1 MRRRLHKRGFTLI
14 ELLVVLVIFGVMA
27 VLISTSV
34 VGSSEVA
41 NVRSAARGFVQLSRY
56 ARTMAVLHQK
66 PMEFSFTANGQIR
79 VTPYGAASSAQSLV
93 SAKAFAT
100 TNTLADQEAA
110 AEAELEAEED
120 QGGIG
125 YSMADI
131 ATTQKYDQIKITFVE
146 YLDVI
151 DDGWHAR
158 IRVAFAK
165 EESSDSDEEEEE
177 EVSQTQILYR
187 SNGTCR
193 PYRVQVSGD
202 GDEGETYTLNI
213 TVDRL
218 GVATIDEDEEES
230 A

>member
-1 MRRRLHKRGFTLI
+1 MRLPLHKRGFTLI

-27 VLISTSV
+27 ALISTSV

-66 PMEFSFTANGQIR
+66 PMEFSFTANGQLR
-79 VTPYGAASSAQSLV
+79 VTPHGSTDSAQGLV

-100 TNTLADQEAA
+100 TNTLAEEEAA
-110 AEAELEAEED
+110 AAAAQEEGAVE
-120 QGGIG
+120 GGVG

-131 ATTQKYDQIKITFVE
+131 ATVQKYDQVKITFVE

-158 IRVAFAK
+158 MRVALSADANAVTN
-165 EESSDSDEEEEE
+165 ELE
-177 EVSQTQILYR
+177 EVSSQTQILYR

-193 PYRVQVSGD
+193 PYRVQISGE
-202 GDEGETYTLNI
+202 GDEANTYTLNI
-213 TVDRL
+213 SIDRL
-218 GVATIDEDEEES
+218 GVAKIDEDEEEQE
-230 A
+230 